1 MRKYLLLLVLVSG
14 LAAAQPSNPA
24 SAGSYL
30 RDLPLVDQHGNEV
43 DLYSLMKGRTVV
55 INSFFATC
63 SGSCPVM
70 AGAFA
75 AIQNRFRDR
84 VGSELVLVSI
94 TVDPERDTPAKL
106 REYAK
111 QMKAGD
117 GWYFLSGS
125 KEQVARALR
134 KLGQYVEDREQHQN
148 VFLIG
153 NDRTGLWKKA
163 FGLAKPAEL
172 IELVR
177 EVLDDPG
184 VPAAGGR

>member
-1 MRKYLLLLVLVSG
+1 MKTFLLATLITV
-14 LAAAQPSNPA
+14 AASAQSPDPSP
-24 SAGSYL
+24 AGSYL
-30 RDLPLVDQHGNEV
+30 RDLTLVDQNGKEV
-43 DLYSLMKGRTVV
+43 DLYSLMKGKTVV

-75 AIQNRFRDR
+75 AIQNQYRDR
-84 VGSELVLVSI
+84 VGRELVLISI
-94 TVDPERDTPAKL
+94 TVDPVHDTPAKL
-106 REYAK
+106 RAYAK
-111 QMKAGD
+111 QMKAGE

-134 KLGQYVEDREQHQN
+134 KLGQYVEEREQHQN
-148 VFLIG
+148 IFLIG

-172 IELVR
+172 IEVVR
-177 EVLDDPG
+177 TVLDDPG
-184 VPAAGGR
+184 APFPGGP

>member
-1 MRKYLLLLVLVSG
+1 MKAFLFAVMIAAT
-14 LAAAQPSNPA
+14 AAAQSPSPA
-24 SAGSYL
+24 SVGSYL
-30 RDLPLVDQHGNEV
+30 RDLPLVDQNGREV
-43 DLYSLMKGRTVV
+43 DLYSLMKGKTVV

-70 AGAFA
+70 AGSFA
-75 AIQNRFRDR
+75 AIQNQFRDR
-84 VGSELVLVSI
+84 VGRELVLVSI
-94 TVDPERDTPAKL
+94 TVDPEHDTPAKL
-106 REYAK
+106 REFAAK
-111 QMKAGD
+111 MKAGE

-134 KLGQYVEDREQHQN
+134 KLGQYVEEREQHQN

-163 FGLAKPAEL
+163 FGLARPAEL

-177 EVLDDPG
+177 VVLDDPG
-184 VPAAGGR
+184 APVAP

>member
-1 MRKYLLLLVLVSG
+1 MKAFLFAMIVATA
-14 LAAAQPSNPA
+14 AAAQPSNPA

-43 DLYSLMKGRTVV
+43 ELYSLMKGKTVV

-75 AIQNRFRDR
+75 AIQNQFKER
-84 VGSELVLVSI
+84 VGSELVLISI
-94 TVDPERDTPAKL
+94 TVDPANDTPAKL
-106 REYAK
+106 REFAK
-111 QMKAGD
+111 QMKAGQ

-134 KLGQYVEDREQHQN
+134 KLGQYVEEREQHQN

-177 EVLDDPG
+177 VVLDDPG
-184 VPAAGGR
+184 VAAAGAQ